1 MPERR
6 RCSGAFQCAADS
18 CPGPDRPR
26 RIQSIHYR
34 AAFVLAFILHLAAVP
49 AGGNPEARQ
58 RGRHSL
64 EEAHEV
70 VVRTVLDGDTVSV
83 RYPDGGTRRVRL
95 LGVDAAEI
103 TGGTDETRFR
113 GETARRFV
121 YLALFNKTVRLTYD
135 SERTD
140 KYGRILAYIWMD
152 DGTLFNELIV
162 REGFA
167 SVLRWFPLRDDL
179 MSRLRDAEK
188 KARAGKRG
196 LWGGPPFPAV
206 AAGRAGRAVGR
217 LASVSFVCRGIV
229 RRGSVALIEARGTSF
244 QAVIPRNRMS
254 KFPDLENLTGVRI
267 EVFGLIEDYRGTPQI
282 MLFSPFQIKAVF

>member
-1 MPERR
+1 MKLRGIRPDGIKSRT
-6 RCSGAFQCAADS
+6 GFLIALLAIFTAAQAAAH
-18 CPGPDRPR
+18 PQAPR
-26 RIQSIHYR
+26 NSK
-34 AAFVLAFILHLAAVP
+34 
-49 AGGNPEARQ
+49 N
-58 RGRHSL
+58 SS
-64 EEAHEV
+64 EETHRV
-70 VVRTVLDGDTVSV
+70 VVRTVHDGDTVSV
-83 RYPDGGTRRVRL
+83 RFSDGKTRRVRL

-113 GETARRFV
+113 GETARRFA
-121 YLALFNKTVRLTYD
+121 YLTLFNKTVRLTYD

-196 LWGGPPFPAV
+196 LWGGPPFPVV

-217 LASVSFVCRGIV
+217 LASVSFVCRGVV
-229 RRGSVALIEARGTSF
+229 RRGSVTLIEARGTSF
-244 QAVIPRNRMS
+244 QAVIPKNRLS
-254 KFPDLENLTGVRI
+254 AFPNLENLTGVRI

-282 MLFSPFQIKAVF
+282 MLFSPFQIKTVF